1 MRKSVSVAMAV
12 YNGEKYLKQQL
23 DSILPQLTE
32 SDEIVIS
39 LDPSMDNSKLILDS
53 YQDKRITIIDGPGK
67 GVISN
72 FENAIQHTQNEI
84 IFLCDQ
90 DDVWN
95 LEKVE
100 KVLSAFD
107 NNVKV
112 VMHDAKI
119 VDENL
124 NIIENSYFSFRK
136 SKLGILHNVLKNS
149 YIGCCMAFTKELK
162 EYILPFPDHLPMH
175 DQWIGLVGEIKGK
188 NILLENQLMLYRRH
202 KDNVSNIEH
211 SNLSQMIKWR
221 ISIIKAL
228 LSIKKVK

>member
-23 DSILPQLTE
+23 DSILPQLTDY
-32 SDEIVIS
+32 DEVIIS
-39 LDPSMDNSKLILDS
+39 LDPSMDNSKRILDS
-53 YQDKRITIIDGPGK
+53 YYDKRIKIFDGPGK

-72 FENAIQHTQNEI
+72 FENAIQHTQNDI

-90 DDVWN
+90 DDVWSSG
-95 LEKVE
+95 KVK
-100 KVLSAFD
+100 KVLATFD
-107 NNVKV
+107 HNVNV

-124 NIIENSYFSFRK
+124 EVIEDSYFSFRK

-149 YIGCCMAFTKELK
+149 YIGCCMAFSKELK
-162 EYILPFPDHLPMH
+162 EYILPFPNNLPMH

-188 NILLENQLMLYRRH
+188 NIFLEDKLMLYRRH
-202 KDNVSNIEH
+202 KDNVSNIQH

-221 ISIIKAL
+221 FSIIKAL
-228 LSIKKVK
+228 LSVKR

>member
-23 DSILPQLTE
+23 DSILPQLTDY
-32 SDEIVIS
+32 DEIVVS
-39 LDPSMDNSKLILDS
+39 LDPSKDNSKCILDS
-53 YQDKRITIIDGPGK
+53 YQDKRIQVFDGPGK
-67 GVISN
+67 GVIAN
-72 FENAIQHTQNEI
+72 FENAIQRTKNDI

-95 LEKVE
+95 SKKVN
-100 KVLSAFD
+100 KVLSVF
-107 NNVKV
+107 NQNVNV

-124 NIIENSYFSFRK
+124 EVIEDSYFTFRK
-136 SKLGILHNVLKNS
+136 SKLGILHNILKNS
-149 YIGCCMAFTKELK
+149 YIGCCMAFRKELK
-162 EYILPFPDHLPMH
+162 PFILPFPNNLPMH

-188 NILLENQLMLYRRH
+188 NVLLKDKLMLYRRH
-202 KDNVSNIEH
+202 QDNVSNIEH

-221 ISIIKAL
+221 ISILKA
-228 LSIKKVK
+228 IKKVK

>member
-23 DSILPQLTE
+23 DSILPQLTDY
-32 SDEIVIS
+32 DEIVVS
-39 LDPSMDNSKLILDS
+39 LDPSKDNSKCILDS
-53 YQDKRITIIDGPGK
+53 YQDKRIQVFDGPGK
-67 GVISN
+67 GVIAN
-72 FENAIQHTQNEI
+72 FENAIQRTKNDI

-95 LEKVE
+95 SKKVN
-100 KVLSAFD
+100 KVLSVF
-107 NNVKV
+107 NQNVNA

-124 NIIENSYFSFRK
+124 EVIEDSYFTFRK
-136 SKLGILHNVLKNS
+136 SKLGILHNILKNS
-149 YIGCCMAFTKELK
+149 YIGCCMAFRKELK
-162 EYILPFPDHLPMH
+162 PFILPFPNNLPMH

-188 NILLENQLMLYRRH
+188 NILLEDKLMLYRRH

-228 LSIKKVK
+228 LSIKIKR

>member
-23 DSILPQLTE
+23 DSILPQLTDY
-32 SDEIVIS
+32 DEIVVS
-39 LDPSMDNSKLILDS
+39 LDPSKDNSKCILDS
-53 YQDKRITIIDGPGK
+53 YQDKRIQVFDGPGK
-67 GVISN
+67 GVIAN
-72 FENAIQHTQNEI
+72 FENAIQRTKNDI

-95 LEKVE
+95 SKKVN
-100 KVLSAFD
+100 KVLSVF
-107 NNVKV
+107 NQNVNA

-124 NIIENSYFSFRK
+124 EVIEDSYFTFRK
-136 SKLGILHNVLKNS
+136 SKLGILHNILKNS
-149 YIGCCMAFTKELK
+149 YIGCCMAFRKELK
-162 EYILPFPDHLPMH
+162 PFILPFPNNLPMH

-188 NILLENQLMLYRRH
+188 NVLLKDKLMLYRRH
-202 KDNVSNIEH
+202 QDNVSNIEH

-221 ISIIKAL
+221 ISILKA
-228 LSIKKVK
+228 IKKVK

>member
-23 DSILPQLTE
+23 DSILPQLTDY
-32 SDEIVIS
+32 DEIVVS
-39 LDPSMDNSKLILDS
+39 LDPSKDNSKCILDS
-53 YQDKRITIIDGPGK
+53 YQDKRIQVFDGPGK
-67 GVISN
+67 GVIAN
-72 FENAIQHTQNEI
+72 FENAIQRTKNEI

-95 LEKVE
+95 SKKVN
-100 KVLSAFD
+100 KVLSVF
-107 NNVKV
+107 NQNVNV

-124 NIIENSYFSFRK
+124 EVIEDSYFTFRK
-136 SKLGILHNVLKNS
+136 SKLGILHNILKNS
-149 YIGCCMAFTKELK
+149 YIGCCMAFRKELK
-162 EYILPFPDHLPMH
+162 PFILPFPNNLPMH

-188 NILLENQLMLYRRH
+188 NVLLKDKLMLYRRH
-202 KDNVSNIEH
+202 QDNVSNIEH

-221 ISIIKAL
+221 ISILKA
-228 LSIKKVK
+228 IKKVK